1 MLRLLEQRAKLS
13 EEGKV
18 PSDAAIFVWAS
29 VDRKVAR
36 RVNKA
41 EERRLSLL
49 KHFIGDH
56 DRMELAYLAWL
67 GFVARGQRVPES
79 RKRFHEIAGLLLEW
93 LSKPKAKLP
102 MRQQVLRKQPAKR
115 VEQRQVE

>member
-1 MLRLLEQRAKLS
+1 M
-13 EEGKV
+13 
-18 PSDAAIFVWAS
+18 
-29 VDRKVAR
+29 
-36 RVNKA
+36 
-41 EERRLSLL
+41 L